1 MEWIEPELIRV
12 FCPAFAD
19 VFVGGEPAK
28 GFQPF
33 GEVVGGQ
40 EVGEMVAKLIVAV
53 VMIPADGRFFQRP
66 VHALDL
72 AVIRYVIFGVCCVRR
87 NLSKERR
94 YGEPIR
100 DTGAPGA
107 RRCGQAADRQWA
119 LSPSSLHGR
128 SLRLSRMRRE
138 RGSVDVVSPAS
149 SPN

>member
-1 MEWIEPELIRV
+1 MGAPFVVVADPQIEIELQLVDRMV
-12 FCPAFAD
+12 QLFAERD
-19 VFVGGEPAK
+19 PIKLVEQSFVE
-28 GFQPF
+28 
-33 GEVVGGQ
+33 
-40 EVGEMVAKLIVAV
+40 
-53 VMIPADGRFFQRP
+53 
-66 VHALDL
+66 ALTNT
-72 AVIRYVIFGVCCVRR
+72 VIRYVIFGVCCVRR

-119 LSPSSLHGR
+119 SSPSSLHGR